1 MGLCY
6 IRHKT
11 ISAFEKNDSKPIRFW
26 HSAKNLLEQELEP
39 VATIVERVK
48 LKETYVWFRK
58 WRICWPKKK
67 KPKTERTK
75 NTNTISKT

>member
-39 VATIVERVK
+39 V
-48 LKETYVWFRK
+48 ET
-58 WRICWPKKK
+58 RI
-67 KPKTERTK
+67 K
-75 NTNTISKT
+75 NS